1 MPRKKDEVLERALNQ
16 DLKQDL
22 NEPKVEEETKEETK
36 EAPKEDIPRQLRY
49 VGKSINHF
57 SHEGVL
63 YQLIPN
69 TVYIGLPDCPQV
81 RRLIENGELI
91 EIK

>member
-1 MPRKKDEVLERALNQ
+1 MPRKKDKALEQALNQ

-22 NEPKVEEETKEETK
+22 NEPQVEETKEETK
-36 EAPKEDIPRQLRY
+36 EAQKEAIPRQLRY
-49 VGKSINHF
+49 VGKVINHF
-57 SHEGVL
+57 SHEGFL

-81 RRLIENGELI
+81 RRLIEKGELI
-91 EIK
+91 EI

>member
-1 MPRKKDEVLERALNQ
+1 MPRKKDEALEQALNQ
-16 DLKQDL
+16 DLNKPQ
-22 NEPKVEEETKEETK
+22 VEEETKEETK
-36 EAPKEDIPRQLRY
+36 EATKEEIPRQLRY
-49 VGKSINHF
+49 VGKAINHF
-57 SHEGVL
+57 THEGVL

>member
-1 MPRKKDEVLERALNQ
+1 MPRKKDEALEQALNQ
-16 DLKQDL
+16 NLKQDL
-22 NEPKVEEETKEETK
+22 NEPQVEETKEETK
-36 EAPKEDIPRQLRY
+36 EAQKGSIPRQLRY
-49 VGKSINHF
+49 VGKAINHF

>member
-1 MPRKKDEVLERALNQ
+1 MPRKKDEVLEQ

-22 NEPKVEEETKEETK
+22 NEPKVKEAPEEAPK
-36 EAPKEDIPRQLRY
+36 EAPKEAIPRQLRY
-49 VGKSINHF
+49 VGKAINHF

>member
-1 MPRKKDEVLERALNQ
+1 MPRKKDEVLEQALNQ

-22 NEPKVEEETKEETK
+22 KKVEEETKEETK
-36 EAPKEDIPRQLRY
+36 EVPKEDIPRQLRY

>member
-1 MPRKKDEVLERALNQ
+1 MPRKKDEVLEQDLKQ

-22 NEPKVEEETKEETK
+22 NEPKVK
-36 EAPKEDIPRQLRY
+36 EAPEEAPIPRQLRY
-49 VGKSINHF
+49 VGRAINHF

>member
-1 MPRKKDEVLERALNQ
+1 MPRKKDEALEQALNQ

-22 NEPKVEEETKEETK
+22 NQDLNHKIEEETKEATK
-36 EAPKEDIPRQLRY
+36 EEIPRQLRY
-49 VGKSINHF
+49 VGKAINHF
-57 SHEGVL
+57 THEWVL

-69 TVYIGLPDCPQV
+69 TVYIGLPDCLPV

>member
-1 MPRKKDEVLERALNQ
+1 MPRKKDEVLEQ

-22 NEPKVEEETKEETK
+22 NEPKVEEETKEAPE
-36 EAPKEDIPRQLRY
+36 EAIPKQLRY
-49 VGKSINHF
+49 VGKAINHF
-57 SHEGVL
+57 THEGVL

>member
-1 MPRKKDEVLERALNQ
+1 MPCKKDEVLEQ

-22 NEPKVEEETKEETK
+22 NEPKVKEAPE
-36 EAPKEDIPRQLRY
+36 EAPKEAIPKQLRY
-49 VGKSINHF
+49 VGRAINHF
-57 SHEGVL
+57 THEGVL

-69 TVYIGLPDCPQV
+69 TVYIGLPDCSQV

>member
-1 MPRKKDEVLERALNQ
+1 MPRKKDKALEQALNQ
-16 DLKQDL
+16 DLK
-22 NEPKVEEETKEETK
+22 KVEEETKEETK

-49 VGKSINHF
+49 VGKAINHF

-69 TVYIGLPDCPQV
+69 TVYIGLPDCLQV

>member
-1 MPRKKDEVLERALNQ
+1 MPRKKNEVLE
-16 DLKQDL
+16 QDL
-22 NEPKVEEETKEETK
+22 NEPKVEKETKEETK
-36 EAPKEDIPRQLRY
+36 EAPIPRQLRY
-49 VGKSINHF
+49 VGKAINHF

>member
-1 MPRKKDEVLERALNQ
+1 MPRKKDEVLEQ

-22 NEPKVEEETKEETK
+22 NEPKVEEAPK
-36 EAPKEDIPRQLRY
+36 EAPKEAIPRQLRY
-49 VGKSINHF
+49 VGKAINHF

>member
-1 MPRKKDEVLERALNQ
+1 MPRKKDEALEQALEQ
-16 DLKQDL
+16 ALKQDL
-22 NEPKVEEETKEETK
+22 NEPKVK
-36 EAPKEDIPRQLRY
+36 EAPEEAPEEAIPKQLRY
-49 VGKSINHF
+49 VGRAINHF
-57 SHEGVL
+57 THEGVL

>member
-1 MPRKKDEVLERALNQ
+1 MPRKKDEALEQALNQ
-16 DLKQDL
+16 DLNQDL
-22 NEPKVEEETKEETK
+22 KKVEEKTK

>member
-1 MPRKKDEVLERALNQ
+1 MPRKKDEVLEQ

-22 NEPKVEEETKEETK
+22 NEPKVEEAPE
-36 EAPKEDIPRQLRY
+36 EAPKEATKEAIPKQLRY
-49 VGKSINHF
+49 VGKAINHF
-57 SHEGVL
+57 THEGVL

-81 RRLIENGELI
+81 RRLIENRELI